1 MFTSR
6 QKNLLVVT
14 LLALALLIPAVA
26 LAQGGGEGQ
35 QTPVTD
41 DDVNRV
47 SSQLYCPVCRNVRL
61 DVCPTAACESW
72 RAQVR
77 TLLEGG
83 ATDQEVIDYFV
94 AQFGQRVL
102 PEGQQPPIT
111 DDDVNRLSSQLYCP
125 VCENVPLDVCPT
137 AACER
142 WRAQVRTLLEDGAS
156 DQEVIN
162 YFVEQFGQRVV
173 GFPQDPTLAFLAV
186 FVPAVAAVIGLS
198 LASWYVVRW
207 RRNNHLLQQQA
218 APGEAV
224 PDDYR
229 SRLERELRN
238 LDV

>member
-1 MFTSR
+1 MMFTSR
-6 QKNLLVVT
+6 QKSLLVVT

-35 QTPVTD
+35 QPPV
-41 DDVNRV
+41 
-47 SSQLYCPVCRNVRL
+47 
-61 DVCPTAACESW
+61 
-72 RAQVR
+72 
-77 TLLEGG
+77 
-83 ATDQEVIDYFV
+83 
-94 AQFGQRVL
+94 
-102 PEGQQPPIT
+102 T

-207 RRNNHLLQQQA
+207 RRNNRLLQQQMQA
-218 APGEAV
+218 ASGEAV
-224 PDDYR
+224 SDDYR